1 MLVMIKNTW
10 ACRYMKEYLSNN
22 NSNTKIKEHV
32 SKDEEHVSMDEGT
45 WEYCEGTYEHW
56 GGKETRNK

>member
-1 MLVMIKNTW
+1 MLVRIKNTW
-10 ACRYMKEYLSNN
+10 ACRYMKEHLSNN
-22 NSNTKIKEHV
+22 NSNNRIKEHV
-32 SKDEEHVSMDEGT
+32 SKDEEHMSMDEGT